1 MANKKQKKKANKN
14 NNNTLDTTNN
24 TSSSVAKTTETAQ
37 QAAPPALSQLSKNDD
52 KQAKV
57 KEKEKEKEKE
67 ATNVDDD
74 QQAEEPQQK
83 GFKGQ
88 AKKDMQAVEGYV
100 AEGAEGEGIDESK
113 LDKAW
118 NIVET
123 VNEEKKRL
131 NDQKLQKQKDAEKI
145 KVSKEDIEFIMR
157 EMDVP
162 KPEADK
168 YLKENQE
175 KNFVTITSKFDS
187 AIVNRK
193 AFISI

>member
-1 MANKKQKKKANKN
+1 MGRRSANASEGSVMANKKQKKKANKN

-52 KQAKV
+52 KQAK
-57 KEKEKEKEKE
+57 
-67 ATNVDDD
+67 
-74 QQAEEPQQK
+74 PQQK

-168 YLKENQE
+168 YLKENQGDLVE
-175 KNFVTITSKFDS
+175 ALK
-187 AIVNRK
+187 AMVN
-193 AFISI
+193 AYS

>member
-14 NNNTLDTTNN
+14 NNNNAANN
-24 TSSSVAKTTETAQ
+24 TSSSVAAATETAQ
-37 QAAPPALSQLSKNDD
+37 QVAASTLSHSSSKND
-52 KQAKV
+52 KQVKV

-100 AEGAEGEGIDESK
+100 AERAEGEGIDESK
-113 LDKAW
+113 LDKAL

-145 KVSKEDIEFIMR
+145 KVSKEDIEFIMK
-157 EMDVP
+157 EMDVT

-168 YLKENQE
+168 YLRENKGDLVE
-175 KNFVTITSKFDS
+175 ALK
-187 AIVNRK
+187 AMVN
-193 AFISI
+193 AY